1 MATIY
6 CRFVGV
12 VTADGFASIGKAEKG
27 DVYQVSESFSIGGKR
42 YDSGFHVVCEQSFSS
57 KITPDESHWKA
68 FDRVEVELYRVGGK
82 SYNTACFPFPTY
94 KVSGA
99 KGYIFTGGTYHEV
112 QQVSKDAFAA
122 NEGIFLESEEG
133 NSSATFLVGGDG
145 VNTSPSWWKGNTESI
160 SVLPQGSIL
169 ILGPS
174 TTSNDVGFFIPADGV
189 TTLYPNHAYIVT
201 NKNMADKTYIQFT
214 GRLKA
219 TSQEGILAEAQ
230 QIAISGSDNTN
241 VKQYIDNKISS
252 VNNNIN
258 SVAGSV
264 YRPKGSITFA
274 GLKALASATAGDV
287 YNVTDA
293 FTLGSKSY
301 PAGSNVACLKSF
313 SSAVTPSETYWD
325 VLAGFVDLSPYA
337 KTSEVNTIKGN
348 LEKSISD
355 NVSTLTTKVGTAQTT
370 ANAAKSAASTNAG
383 EITKVKNR
391 VSSLEGV
398 GAQANVIES
407 VKVNGSALPVSNK
420 SVNVDLSAYA
430 LTSELDNMIKLKSG
444 SNGYKSVSI
453 LNDTVMLAVGT
464 DISKRQI
471 DIGYGVYIGLNAYI
485 GNDVNIQN
493 EDSSHIRIG
502 TGATAKIIPNI
513 DDLNGYVQKESGKGL
528 SSNDYTSAEKTK
540 LAGIAS
546 SAQVNVIESVKVN
559 GSALAVASKA
569 VNIDL
574 SSYAKSLELNSV
586 RDDVNA
592 IGKGVLLR
600 FDRIF
605 APSGTIKPQ
614 SIKGSGSYGGF
625 PDFDPNTKTFYI
637 LSGGQLYSGW
647 TGFDDIPD
655 AATYSAAKLFIG
667 KTYDGVFSKNDYAI
681 YERKAD
687 HSLEKLELNSA
698 KSDTL
703 ESQTQAL
710 EQRVTSLEN
719 LLKLA

>member
-99 KGYIFTGGTYHEV
+99 KSYIFTGGTYHEG
-112 QQVSKDAFAA
+112 QQIEKDAFAA

-133 NSSATFLVGGDG
+133 NSGATLLVGGNG

-174 TTSNDVGFFIPADGV
+174 TTSGKVGFFVPSDGV

-201 NKNMADKTYIQFT
+201 NENMADKTYIQFT

-252 VNNNIN
+252 VNNNIS

-274 GLKALASATAGDV
+274 GLKALTSATAGDV

-313 SSAVTPSETYWD
+313 SSAVTPDETYWD

-355 NVSTLTTKVGTAQTT
+355 NVSTLTSKVGTAQAT
-370 ANAAKSAASTNAG
+370 ANEASSTASTNAG
-383 EITKVKNR
+383 EITKIKTR

-407 VKVNGSALPVSNK
+407 VKVNGSALPISNK
-420 SVNVDLSAYA
+420 SVNVDLSSYA
-430 LTSELDNMIKLKSG
+430 ETTELDKRINLRIG
-444 SNGYKSVSI
+444 SDNSKKVSI
-453 LNDTVMLAVGT
+453 FNDAVVLNLGT
-464 DISKRQI
+464 DVDVEQI
-471 DIGYGVYIGLNAYI
+471 NIGK
-485 GNDVNIQN
+485 DVNIGAGVQISKTG
-493 EDSSHIRIG
+493 DFRLSIG
-502 TGATAKIIPNI
+502 TGVGGKEIANVE
-513 DDLNGYVQKESGKGL
+513 DLNGYVQKVLGKDL

-574 SSYAKSLELNSV
+574 SSYAKGSDVDRLKKMTKKFVVLPFTFGLEIGTPTFEQSSIALNGETTVYYSK
-586 RDDVNA
+586 A
-592 IGKGVLLR
+592 G
-600 FDRIF
+600 
-605 APSGTIKPQ
+605 
-614 SIKGSGSYGGF
+614 
-625 PDFDPNTKTFYI
+625 KTFYVE
-637 LSGGQLYSGW
+637 SNMKNYFSW
-647 TGFDDIPD
+647 TNVAGHPGKVEYNDENI
-655 AATYSAAKLFIG
+655 LFIETSTKELYI
-667 KTYDGVFSKNDYAI
+667 KTADGLVLCNQSIVSGYATTSAL
-681 YERKAD
+681 KAA
-687 HSLEKLELNSA
+687 ENRITA
-698 KSDTL
+698 
-703 ESQTQAL
+703 
-710 EQRVTSLEN
+710 LEN

>member
-1 MATIY
+1 
-6 CRFVGV
+6 
-12 VTADGFASIGKAEKG
+12 
-27 DVYQVSESFSIGGKR
+27 
-42 YDSGFHVVCEQSFSS
+42 
-57 KITPDESHWKA
+57 
-68 FDRVEVELYRVGGK
+68 
-82 SYNTACFPFPTY
+82 
-94 KVSGA
+94 
-99 KGYIFTGGTYHEV
+99 
-112 QQVSKDAFAA
+112 
-122 NEGIFLESEEG
+122 
-133 NSSATFLVGGDG
+133 
-145 VNTSPSWWKGNTESI
+145 
-160 SVLPQGSIL
+160 
-169 ILGPS
+169 
-174 TTSNDVGFFIPADGV
+174 
-189 TTLYPNHAYIVT
+189 
-201 NKNMADKTYIQFT
+201 MADKTYIQFT

-241 VKQYIDNKISS
+241 VKKYIDDKISS
-252 VNNNIN
+252 VNNNIG

-274 GLKALASATAGDV
+274 GLKALNSATAGDV

-313 SSAVTPSETYWD
+313 SSAVTPDETYWD

-370 ANAAKSAASTNAG
+370 ANEASSAASTNAG

-430 LTSELDNMIKLKSG
+430 QTTELDKRINLKNEDG
-444 SNGYKSVSI
+444 ENKSVSI
-453 LNDTVMLAVGT
+453 FGGAVRLSLGT
-464 DISKRQI
+464 DVNRKQI
-471 DIGYGVYIGLNAYI
+471 DINEGVF
-485 GNDVNIQN
+485 
-493 EDSSHIRIG
+493 IG
-502 TGATAKIIPNI
+502 TGVDIRKHGNGGRLQFLGTNTYNAIANV

-559 GSALAVASKA
+559 GLALDVASKA

-574 SSYAKSLELNSV
+574 SSYAKGSDVDSLKKKTTKFVVLPFTFGIE
-586 RDDVNA
+586 
-592 IGKGVLLR
+592 IGTPT
-600 FDRIF
+600 FEMT
-605 APSGTIKPQ
+605 TIPVEGEVTVYYSKA
-614 SIKGSGSYGGF
+614 G
-625 PDFDPNTKTFYI
+625 KTFYV
-637 LSGGQLYSGW
+637 QQNMKNYSSW
-647 TGFDDIPD
+647 
-655 AATYSAAKLFIG
+655 YSLLGHPGKAEYNDENILFIETTTKELYM
-667 KTYDGVFSKNDYAI
+667 KTADGLALCNQSLVNGYATTSAL
-681 YERKAD
+681 KAA
-687 HSLEKLELNSA
+687 ENRITA
-698 KSDTL
+698 
-703 ESQTQAL
+703 
-710 EQRVTSLEN
+710 LEN

>member
-27 DVYQVSESFSIGGKR
+27 DVYKVSESFSIGGKR

-99 KGYIFTGGTYHEV
+99 KSYIFTGGTYHEG
-112 QQVSKDAFAA
+112 QQIEKDAFAA

-174 TTSNDVGFFIPADGV
+174 ATNDVGFFVPADGV

-274 GLKALASATAGDV
+274 GLKALTSATAGDV

-420 SVNVDLSAYA
+420 SVNVDLSAY
-430 LTSELDNMIKLKSG
+430 TKTTELDNRINLKSESG
-444 SNGYKSVSI
+444 DFKSVSI
-453 LNDTVMLAVGT
+453 FGGAVRLFIGT
-464 DISKRQI
+464 NVKEEHI
-471 DIGYGVYIGLNAYI
+471 NI
-485 GNDVNIQN
+485 GNNVFIGEGVDIRQTAG
-493 EDSSHIRIG
+493 SHLKIG
-502 TGATAKIIPNI
+502 TGPNSKEI
-513 DDLNGYVQKESGKGL
+513 ANVEDLNSYVQKVSGKGL

-574 SSYAKSLELNSV
+574 SSYAKGS
-586 RDDVNA
+586 DVNSLNKKTKKFVVLPFTFGLE
-592 IGKGVLLR
+592 IGTPT
-600 FDRIF
+600 FE
-605 APSGTIKPQ
+605 Q
-614 SIKGSGSYGGF
+614 SSIALTGEATVYYSKAG
-625 PDFDPNTKTFYI
+625 KTFYVM
-637 LSGGQLYSGW
+637 SNMKNYSSW
-647 TGFDDIPD
+647 TN
-655 AATYSAAKLFIG
+655 AAGHPGKVEYNDENILFIETSTKG
-667 KTYDGVFSKNDYAI
+667 LYMKTADGLVLCNQSLVSGYATTSAL
-681 YERKAD
+681 KAA
-687 HSLEKLELNSA
+687 ENRITA
-698 KSDTL
+698 
-703 ESQTQAL
+703 
-710 EQRVTSLEN
+710 LEN

>member
-1 MATIY
+1 
-6 CRFVGV
+6 
-12 VTADGFASIGKAEKG
+12 
-27 DVYQVSESFSIGGKR
+27 
-42 YDSGFHVVCEQSFSS
+42 
-57 KITPDESHWKA
+57 
-68 FDRVEVELYRVGGK
+68 
-82 SYNTACFPFPTY
+82 
-94 KVSGA
+94 
-99 KGYIFTGGTYHEV
+99 
-112 QQVSKDAFAA
+112 
-122 NEGIFLESEEG
+122 
-133 NSSATFLVGGDG
+133 
-145 VNTSPSWWKGNTESI
+145 
-160 SVLPQGSIL
+160 
-169 ILGPS
+169 
-174 TTSNDVGFFIPADGV
+174 
-189 TTLYPNHAYIVT
+189 
-201 NKNMADKTYIQFT
+201 MADKTYIQFT

-241 VKQYIDNKISS
+241 VKKYIDDKISS
-252 VNNNIN
+252 VNNNIS

-274 GLKALASATAGDV
+274 GLKALTSATAGDV

-313 SSAVTPSETYWD
+313 SSAVTPDETYWD

-355 NVSTLTTKVGTAQTT
+355 NVSTLTSKVGTAQAT
-370 ANAAKSAASTNAG
+370 ANDASSAASTNAG
-383 EITKVKNR
+383 EITKIKTR

-407 VKVNGSALPVSNK
+407 VKVNGSALPISDK

-430 LTSELDNMIKLKSG
+430 QATELDSRINLKNEG
-444 SNGYKSVSI
+444 GGYKQVSI
-453 LNDTVMLAVGT
+453 LNGAVML
-464 DISKRQI
+464 
-471 DIGYGVYIGLNAYI
+471 
-485 GNDVNIQN
+485 
-493 EDSSHIRIG
+493 RIG
-502 TGATAKIIPNI
+502 TDANKNQISIGYNVHIDPDLCLSKNADGRLCLGTDTERKAIANF
-513 DDLNGYVQKESGKGL
+513 DDLNSYVQKESGKGL

-559 GSALAVASKA
+559 GSALAVANKA
-569 VNIDL
+569 VDIDL

-592 IGKGVLLR
+592 IKKGVLLR
-600 FDRIF
+600 FDRIS
-605 APSGTIKPQ
+605 APVGTIKPQ

-625 PDFDPNTKTFYI
+625 PDFDPNTKQFYI

-655 AATYSAAKLFIG
+655 AATYSDAKLFIG
-667 KTYDGVFSKNDYAI
+667 KNYDGVFSKNDYAI

>member
-1 MATIY
+1 M
-6 CRFVGV
+6 
-12 VTADGFASIGKAEKG
+12 
-27 DVYQVSESFSIGGKR
+27 
-42 YDSGFHVVCEQSFSS
+42 
-57 KITPDESHWKA
+57 
-68 FDRVEVELYRVGGK
+68 
-82 SYNTACFPFPTY
+82 
-94 KVSGA
+94 
-99 KGYIFTGGTYHEV
+99 
-112 QQVSKDAFAA
+112 
-122 NEGIFLESEEG
+122 
-133 NSSATFLVGGDG
+133 
-145 VNTSPSWWKGNTESI
+145 NTSPSWWKGNTESI

-241 VKQYIDNKISS
+241 VKKYIDDKISS
-252 VNNNIN
+252 VNNNIG

-274 GLKALASATAGDV
+274 GLRALASATAGDV

-313 SSAVTPSETYWD
+313 SSAVTPNETYWD

-337 KTSEVNTIKGN
+337 KTSAVNTIKGN

-355 NVSTLTTKVGTAQTT
+355 NVSALTSKVGTAQAT
-370 ANAAKSAASTNAG
+370 ANEASSAASTNAG
-383 EITKVKNR
+383 EITKIKTR

-407 VKVNGSALPVSNK
+407 VKVNGSALPISDK

-430 LTSELDNMIKLKSG
+430 ETTELDKRINLESEDG
-444 SNGYKSVSI
+444 DYKSVS
-453 LNDTVMLAVGT
+453 LFNGAVKLHIGT
-464 DISKRQI
+464 DLNRDQSIVIQP
-471 DIGYGVYIGLNAYI
+471 GVYIGTNIDIRKDGRGRLVYI
-485 GNDVNIQN
+485 GTN
-493 EDSSHIRIG
+493 SSTPKEI
-502 TGATAKIIPNI
+502 ANVE
-513 DDLNGYVQKESGKGL
+513 DLNSYVQKVSGKDL

-559 GSALAVASKA
+559 GSALAVANKA

-574 SSYAKSLELNSV
+574 SSYAKGS
-586 RDDVNA
+586 DVNSLKTKTKKFVVLPFTFGLE
-592 IGKGVLLR
+592 IGTPT
-600 FDRIF
+600 FE
-605 APSGTIKPQ
+605 Q
-614 SIKGSGSYGGF
+614 SSITLTGEATVYYSKAG
-625 PDFDPNTKTFYI
+625 KTFYVE
-637 LSGGQLYSGW
+637 SNMKNYSSW
-647 TGFDDIPD
+647 AN
-655 AATYSAAKLFIG
+655 AAGHPGKVEYNDENILFIETSTKELYM
-667 KTYDGVFSKNDYAI
+667 KTADGLVLCNQSIVSGYATTSAL
-681 YERKAD
+681 KAA
-687 HSLEKLELNSA
+687 ENRITA
-698 KSDTL
+698 
-703 ESQTQAL
+703 
-710 EQRVTSLEN
+710 LEN

>member
-12 VTADGFASIGKAEKG
+12 VTADGFASIGKAQKG

-82 SYNTACFPFPTY
+82 SYNTACFPFPTH

-99 KGYIFTGGTYHEV
+99 KSYIFTGGTYHEI
-112 QQVSKDAFAA
+112 QQIEKDAFAA

-133 NSSATFLVGGDG
+133 NSSATLLVGGNG

-174 TTSNDVGFFIPADGV
+174 ANNDVGFFVPADGV
-189 TTLYPNHAYIVT
+189 TTLNPNHAYIVT

-252 VNNNIN
+252 VNNNIS

-274 GLKALASATAGDV
+274 GLKALTSATAGDV

-383 EITKVKNR
+383 EITKIKTR

-407 VKVNGSALPVSNK
+407 VKVNGSALPISNK
-420 SVNVDLSAYA
+420 SVNVDLSSYA
-430 LTSELDNMIKLKSG
+430 KGTELDKRINLKNEG
-444 SNGYKSVSI
+444 GGYKQVSI
-453 LNDTVMLAVGT
+453 FNDAVML
-464 DISKRQI
+464 
-471 DIGYGVYIGLNAYI
+471 
-485 GNDVNIQN
+485 
-493 EDSSHIRIG
+493 RIG
-502 TGATAKIIPNI
+502 TNANENQISIGYNVHI
-513 DDLNGYVQKESGKGL
+513 DPDLYLSKNFDDGRLCLGTNTERKAIANFEDLDSYVQKVSGKGL

-546 SAQVNVIESVKVN
+546 SAQVNVIESVKVT
-559 GSALAVASKA
+559 GSALAVANKA

-574 SSYAKSLELNSV
+574 SSYAKGS
-586 RDDVNA
+586 DVNSLKTKTKKFVVLPFTFGIE
-592 IGKGVLLR
+592 IGTPT
-600 FDRIF
+600 FEQ
-605 APSGTIKPQ
+605 Q
-614 SIKGSGSYGGF
+614 SITLTGEAPVYYSKAG
-625 PDFDPNTKTFYI
+625 KTFYVQ
-637 LSGGQLYSGW
+637 SNMKNYKSW
-647 TGFDDIPD
+647 ANSAGFPGKVEYNDENI
-655 AATYSAAKLFIG
+655 LFIETTTKG
-667 KTYDGVFSKNDYAI
+667 LYMKTADGLVFCNQSLVSGYATTSAL
-681 YERKAD
+681 KAA
-687 HSLEKLELNSA
+687 ENRITA
-698 KSDTL
+698 
-703 ESQTQAL
+703 
-710 EQRVTSLEN
+710 LEN

>member
-1 MATIY
+1 
-6 CRFVGV
+6 
-12 VTADGFASIGKAEKG
+12 
-27 DVYQVSESFSIGGKR
+27 
-42 YDSGFHVVCEQSFSS
+42 
-57 KITPDESHWKA
+57 
-68 FDRVEVELYRVGGK
+68 
-82 SYNTACFPFPTY
+82 
-94 KVSGA
+94 
-99 KGYIFTGGTYHEV
+99 
-112 QQVSKDAFAA
+112 
-122 NEGIFLESEEG
+122 
-133 NSSATFLVGGDG
+133 
-145 VNTSPSWWKGNTESI
+145 
-160 SVLPQGSIL
+160 
-169 ILGPS
+169 
-174 TTSNDVGFFIPADGV
+174 
-189 TTLYPNHAYIVT
+189 
-201 NKNMADKTYIQFT
+201 MADKTYIQFT

-241 VKQYIDNKISS
+241 VKKYIDDKISS
-252 VNNNIN
+252 VNNNIG

-313 SSAVTPSETYWD
+313 SSAVTPDETYWD

-355 NVSTLTTKVGTAQTT
+355 NVSTLTSKVGTAQTT
-370 ANAAKSAASTNAG
+370 ANEASSAASTNAG

-407 VKVNGSALPVSNK
+407 VKVNGSALPISDK

-430 LTSELDNMIKLKSG
+430 QATELDSRINLKNEG
-444 SNGYKSVSI
+444 GGYKQVSI
-453 LNDTVMLAVGT
+453 LNGAVML
-464 DISKRQI
+464 
-471 DIGYGVYIGLNAYI
+471 
-485 GNDVNIQN
+485 
-493 EDSSHIRIG
+493 RIG
-502 TGATAKIIPNI
+502 TDANKNQISIGYNVHIDPDLYLSKNTDGRLCLGTDTERKAIANF
-513 DDLNGYVQKESGKGL
+513 DDLNSYVQKESGKGL

-559 GSALAVASKA
+559 GSALAVANKA
-569 VNIDL
+569 VDIDL
-574 SSYAKSLELNSV
+574 SSYAKSLELTSV

-592 IGKGVLLR
+592 IEKGVLLR
-600 FDRIF
+600 FGRIS
-605 APSGTIKPQ
+605 APEGTIKTQ

-625 PDFDPNTKTFYI
+625 PGFDPNTKQFYI

-655 AATYSAAKLFIG
+655 AATYSDAKLFIG
-667 KTYDGVFSKNDYAI
+667 KNYDGVFSKNDYAI

>member
-1 MATIY
+1 
-6 CRFVGV
+6 
-12 VTADGFASIGKAEKG
+12 
-27 DVYQVSESFSIGGKR
+27 
-42 YDSGFHVVCEQSFSS
+42 
-57 KITPDESHWKA
+57 
-68 FDRVEVELYRVGGK
+68 
-82 SYNTACFPFPTY
+82 
-94 KVSGA
+94 
-99 KGYIFTGGTYHEV
+99 
-112 QQVSKDAFAA
+112 
-122 NEGIFLESEEG
+122 
-133 NSSATFLVGGDG
+133 
-145 VNTSPSWWKGNTESI
+145 
-160 SVLPQGSIL
+160 
-169 ILGPS
+169 
-174 TTSNDVGFFIPADGV
+174 
-189 TTLYPNHAYIVT
+189 
-201 NKNMADKTYIQFT
+201 MADKTYIQFT

-241 VKQYIDNKISS
+241 VKKYIDDKISS
-252 VNNNIN
+252 VNNNIS

-274 GLKALASATAGDV
+274 GLKALTSATAGDV

-313 SSAVTPSETYWD
+313 SSAVTPDETYWD

-355 NVSTLTTKVGTAQTT
+355 NVSTLTSKVGTAQAT
-370 ANAAKSAASTNAG
+370 ANEASSAASTNAG

-420 SVNVDLSAYA
+420 SVNVDLTAYA
-430 LTSELDNMIKLKSG
+430 ETTELDKRINLKSE
-444 SNGYKSVSI
+444 YDEHKCVSI
-453 LNDTVMLAVGT
+453 FGGAVKLSVGT
-464 DISKRQI
+464 DVGTNAQTEHIKIGDGVVI
-471 DIGYGVYIGLNAYI
+471 D
-485 GNDVNIQN
+485 NDVEIYKA
-493 EDSSHIRIG
+493 SAYRLKIG
-502 TGATAKIIPNI
+502 TGTGGKEIANVE
-513 DDLNGYVQKESGKGL
+513 DLNSYVQKESGKGL

-559 GSALAVASKA
+559 GSALAVANKA
-569 VNIDL
+569 VDIDL

-592 IGKGVLLR
+592 IKKGVLLR
-600 FDRIF
+600 FDRIS
-605 APSGTIKPQ
+605 APVGTIKPQ

-625 PDFDPNTKTFYI
+625 PDFDPNTKQFYI

-655 AATYSAAKLFIG
+655 AATYSDAKLFIG
-667 KTYDGVFSKNDYAI
+667 KNYDGVFSKNDYAI

>member
-1 MATIY
+1 
-6 CRFVGV
+6 
-12 VTADGFASIGKAEKG
+12 
-27 DVYQVSESFSIGGKR
+27 
-42 YDSGFHVVCEQSFSS
+42 
-57 KITPDESHWKA
+57 
-68 FDRVEVELYRVGGK
+68 
-82 SYNTACFPFPTY
+82 
-94 KVSGA
+94 
-99 KGYIFTGGTYHEV
+99 
-112 QQVSKDAFAA
+112 
-122 NEGIFLESEEG
+122 
-133 NSSATFLVGGDG
+133 
-145 VNTSPSWWKGNTESI
+145 
-160 SVLPQGSIL
+160 
-169 ILGPS
+169 
-174 TTSNDVGFFIPADGV
+174 
-189 TTLYPNHAYIVT
+189 
-201 NKNMADKTYIQFT
+201 MADKTYIQFT

-241 VKQYIDNKISS
+241 VKKYIDDKISS
-252 VNNNIN
+252 VNNNIG

-274 GLKALASATAGDV
+274 GLKALTSATAGDV

-313 SSAVTPSETYWD
+313 SSAVTPDETYWD

-370 ANAAKSAASTNAG
+370 ANDAKSAASTNAG

-407 VKVNGSALPVSNK
+407 VKVNGSALPISNK

-430 LTSELDNMIKLKSG
+430 QTTELDKRINLKSESG
-444 SNGYKSVSI
+444 DNKSVSI
-453 LNDTVMLAVGT
+453 FGGAVKLSIGT
-464 DISKRQI
+464 DVYKEHIAISDNVFI
-471 DIGYGVYIGLNAYI
+471 GEGVDIRRAGGYHLK
-485 GNDVNIQN
+485 
-493 EDSSHIRIG
+493 IG
-502 TGATAKIIPNI
+502 TGSTAKEIANVE
-513 DDLNGYVQKESGKGL
+513 DLAGYVQKVSGKGL

-574 SSYAKSLELNSV
+574 SSYAKGSDVDSLKKKTTKFVVLPFTFGIE
-586 RDDVNA
+586 
-592 IGKGVLLR
+592 IGTPT
-600 FDRIF
+600 FETT
-605 APSGTIKPQ
+605 TIPVEGEGPVYYSKA
-614 SIKGSGSYGGF
+614 G
-625 PDFDPNTKTFYI
+625 KTFYVQHNMKNYN
-637 LSGGQLYSGW
+637 SWYSRLGHP
-647 TGFDDIPD
+647 GKVEYNDENI
-655 AATYSAAKLFIG
+655 LFIETTTKELYM
-667 KTYDGVFSKNDYAI
+667 KTADGLVLCNQSLVSGYATTSAL
-681 YERKAD
+681 KAA
-687 HSLEKLELNSA
+687 ENRITA
-698 KSDTL
+698 
-703 ESQTQAL
+703 
-710 EQRVTSLEN
+710 LEN

>member
-6 CRFVGV
+6 CRFVCV

-27 DVYQVSESFSIGGKR
+27 DVYQVSESFSIGGKK
-42 YDSGFHVVCEQSFSS
+42 YDSGFHVVCEKSFSS

-99 KGYIFTGGTYHEV
+99 KGYIFTGGTYHEA

-241 VKQYIDNKISS
+241 VKKYIDDKISS
-252 VNNNIN
+252 VNNNIG

-274 GLKALASATAGDV
+274 GLRALASATAGDV

-313 SSAVTPSETYWD
+313 SSAVTPNETYWD

-355 NVSTLTTKVGTAQTT
+355 NVSTLTSKVGTAQAT
-370 ANAAKSAASTNAG
+370 ANGASSAASTNAG
-383 EITKVKNR
+383 EITKIKTR

-420 SVNVDLSAYA
+420 SVNVDLGAYA
-430 LTSELDNMIKLKSG
+430 KTTELDKRINLKSVGGDKKRVSIFGGAVELSIGTDGLTNGPKIEIQEGVVIG
-444 SNGYKSVSI
+444 SHVEISHNGDNRLQFNGYNGN
-453 LNDTVMLAVGT
+453 LNIANV
-464 DISKRQI
+464 
-471 DIGYGVYIGLNAYI
+471 
-485 GNDVNIQN
+485 
-493 EDSSHIRIG
+493 
-502 TGATAKIIPNI
+502 
-513 DDLNGYVQKESGKGL
+513 DDLAGYVQKESGKGL

-559 GSALAVASKA
+559 GSALAVANKA

-574 SSYAKSLELNSV
+574 SSYAKSLELTSV

-592 IGKGVLLR
+592 IKNGVLLR
-600 FDRIF
+600 FDRIS
-605 APSGTIKPQ
+605 APVGTIKPQ

-625 PDFDPNTKTFYI
+625 PNFDPNTKQFYI
-637 LSGGQLYSGW
+637 LSGGQPYSGW

-655 AATYSAAKLFIG
+655 AATYSDAKLFIG
-667 KTYDGVFSKNDYAI
+667 KNYDGVFSKNDYAI

>member
-1 MATIY
+1 
-6 CRFVGV
+6 
-12 VTADGFASIGKAEKG
+12 
-27 DVYQVSESFSIGGKR
+27 
-42 YDSGFHVVCEQSFSS
+42 
-57 KITPDESHWKA
+57 
-68 FDRVEVELYRVGGK
+68 
-82 SYNTACFPFPTY
+82 
-94 KVSGA
+94 
-99 KGYIFTGGTYHEV
+99 
-112 QQVSKDAFAA
+112 
-122 NEGIFLESEEG
+122 
-133 NSSATFLVGGDG
+133 
-145 VNTSPSWWKGNTESI
+145 
-160 SVLPQGSIL
+160 
-169 ILGPS
+169 
-174 TTSNDVGFFIPADGV
+174 
-189 TTLYPNHAYIVT
+189 
-201 NKNMADKTYIQFT
+201 MADKTYIQFT

-230 QIAISGSDNTN
+230 QIAISESDNTN
-241 VKQYIDNKISS
+241 VKKYIDDKISS
-252 VNNNIN
+252 VNNNIG

-293 FTLGSKSY
+293 FTLGTKSY

-313 SSAVTPSETYWD
+313 SSAVTPDETYWD

-355 NVSTLTTKVGTAQTT
+355 NVSTLTSKVGTAQTT
-370 ANAAKSAASTNAG
+370 ANEASSAASTNAG

-420 SVNVDLSAYA
+420 SVNVDLTAYA
-430 LTSELDNMIKLKSG
+430 ETTELDKRINLEIEDGDEKRVSIFGGAVELYIGTDGLTNGQKIEIQEGVVIGSHVEISHNGYNRLQFNG
-444 SNGYKSVSI
+444 SNGN
-453 LNDTVMLAVGT
+453 LNIANV
-464 DISKRQI
+464 
-471 DIGYGVYIGLNAYI
+471 
-485 GNDVNIQN
+485 
-493 EDSSHIRIG
+493 
-502 TGATAKIIPNI
+502 
-513 DDLNGYVQKESGKGL
+513 DDLNSYVQKESGKGL

-559 GSALAVASKA
+559 GSALAVANKA
-569 VNIDL
+569 VDIDL

-592 IGKGVLLR
+592 IKKGVLLR
-600 FDRIF
+600 FDRIS
-605 APSGTIKPQ
+605 APVGTIKPQ

-625 PDFDPNTKTFYI
+625 PDFDPNTKQFYI

-655 AATYSAAKLFIG
+655 AATYSDAKLFIG
-667 KTYDGVFSKNDYAI
+667 KNYDGVFSKNDYAI

>member
-1 MATIY
+1 
-6 CRFVGV
+6 
-12 VTADGFASIGKAEKG
+12 
-27 DVYQVSESFSIGGKR
+27 
-42 YDSGFHVVCEQSFSS
+42 
-57 KITPDESHWKA
+57 
-68 FDRVEVELYRVGGK
+68 
-82 SYNTACFPFPTY
+82 
-94 KVSGA
+94 
-99 KGYIFTGGTYHEV
+99 
-112 QQVSKDAFAA
+112 
-122 NEGIFLESEEG
+122 
-133 NSSATFLVGGDG
+133 
-145 VNTSPSWWKGNTESI
+145 
-160 SVLPQGSIL
+160 
-169 ILGPS
+169 
-174 TTSNDVGFFIPADGV
+174 
-189 TTLYPNHAYIVT
+189 
-201 NKNMADKTYIQFT
+201 MADKTYIQFT

-230 QIAISGSDNTN
+230 QIAISESDNTN
-241 VKQYIDNKISS
+241 VKKYIDDKISS
-252 VNNNIN
+252 VNNNIG

-293 FTLGSKSY
+293 FTLGTKSY

-313 SSAVTPSETYWD
+313 SSAVTPDETYWD

-355 NVSTLTTKVGTAQTT
+355 NVSTLTSKVGTAQTT
-370 ANAAKSAASTNAG
+370 ANEASSAASTNAG

-407 VKVNGSALPVSNK
+407 VKVNGSALPISDK
-420 SVNVDLSAYA
+420 SVNVDLSSYA
-430 LTSELDNMIKLKSG
+430 ETTELDKRINLNSVGGDEKRVSIFGGAVELYIGTDGLTNGPKIEIQEGVVIGSHVEISHNGYNRLQFNG
-444 SNGYKSVSI
+444 SNGN
-453 LNDTVMLAVGT
+453 LNIANV
-464 DISKRQI
+464 
-471 DIGYGVYIGLNAYI
+471 
-485 GNDVNIQN
+485 
-493 EDSSHIRIG
+493 
-502 TGATAKIIPNI
+502 
-513 DDLNGYVQKESGKGL
+513 DDLNSYVQKESGKGL

-559 GSALAVASKA
+559 GSALAVANKA
-569 VNIDL
+569 VDIDL

-592 IGKGVLLR
+592 IKKGVLLR
-600 FDRIF
+600 FDRIS
-605 APSGTIKPQ
+605 APVGTIKPQ

-625 PDFDPNTKTFYI
+625 PDFDPNTKQFYI

-655 AATYSAAKLFIG
+655 AATYSDAKLFIG
-667 KTYDGVFSKNDYAI
+667 KNYDGVFSKNDYAI

>member
-27 DVYQVSESFSIGGKR
+27 DVYQVSESFSIGGKK
-42 YDSGFHVVCEQSFSS
+42 YDSGFHVVCEQSFTS

-99 KGYIFTGGTYHEV
+99 KGYIFTGGTYHEA
-112 QQVSKDAFAA
+112 QQISKDAFAA

-145 VNTSPSWWKGNTESI
+145 VNSSPSWWKGNTESI

-174 TTSNDVGFFIPADGV
+174 ITSGEVGFFEPADGV

-241 VKQYIDNKISS
+241 VKKYIDDKISS
-252 VNNNIN
+252 VNNNIG

-274 GLKALASATAGDV
+274 GLRALTSATAGDV

-313 SSAVTPSETYWD
+313 SSAVTPDETYWD

-355 NVSTLTTKVGTAQTT
+355 NVSTLNTKVGTAQTT
-370 ANAAKSAASTNAG
+370 ANEAKSAASTNEG

-430 LTSELDNMIKLKSG
+430 QTTELDKRINLKSESG
-444 SNGYKSVSI
+444 DGKSVSI
-453 LNDTVMLAVGT
+453 FNGAVRLSVGT
-464 DISKRQI
+464 DVTKEHIF
-471 DIGYGVYIGLNAYI
+471 IGNSVYIGE
-485 GNDVNIQN
+485 GVDIQKAR
-493 EDSSHIRIG
+493 DSRLKIG
-502 TGATAKIIPNI
+502 TGPNSKEIANI
-513 DDLNGYVQKESGKGL
+513 DDLAGYVQKESGKGL

-559 GSALAVASKA
+559 GSALAVANKA

-574 SSYAKSLELNSV
+574 SSYAKGSDVDSLKKKTTKFVVLPFTFGIE
-586 RDDVNA
+586 
-592 IGKGVLLR
+592 IGTPT
-600 FDRIF
+600 FEMT
-605 APSGTIKPQ
+605 TIPVEGEATVYYSKA
-614 SIKGSGSYGGF
+614 G
-625 PDFDPNTKTFYI
+625 KTFYVQQN
-637 LSGGQLYSGW
+637 LKNYSSW
-647 TGFDDIPD
+647 
-655 AATYSAAKLFIG
+655 YSLLGHPGKVEYNDENILFIETSTKELYI
-667 KTYDGVFSKNDYAI
+667 KTADGLVLCNQSLVGGYATTSAL
-681 YERKAD
+681 KAA
-687 HSLEKLELNSA
+687 ENRITA
-698 KSDTL
+698 
-703 ESQTQAL
+703 
-710 EQRVTSLEN
+710 LEN

>member
-1 MATIY
+1 MAATIY

-94 KVSGA
+94 KVNGA
-99 KGYIFTGGTYHEV
+99 KGYILSGGTYHEF
-112 QQVSKDAFAA
+112 QQVEKDAFAA
-122 NEGIFLESEEG
+122 NEGIFLESDEG
-133 NSSATFLVGGDG
+133 NSSATLLVGGNG
-145 VNTSPSWWKGNTESI
+145 VNTSPSWWKGNTLSI

-174 TTSNDVGFFIPADGV
+174 ATNDVGFFVPADGV

-370 ANAAKSAASTNAG
+370 ANDAKSAASTNAG
-383 EITKVKNR
+383 EITKIKTR

-430 LTSELDNMIKLKSG
+430 KTTELDRRINLKGEGDDS
-444 SNGYKSVSI
+444 KSVSI
-453 LNDTVMLAVGT
+453 FNGVVRLSVGT
-464 DISKRQI
+464 DVTKEQI
-471 DIGYGVYIGLNAYI
+471 FIGNSVHIGEGVYIQEVRDNRLKISAGSTGKAIASVAGLA
-485 GNDVNIQN
+485 
-493 EDSSHIRIG
+493 
-502 TGATAKIIPNI
+502 
-513 DDLNGYVQKESGKGL
+513 GYVQKG
-528 SSNDYTSAEKTK
+528 
-540 LAGIAS
+540 
-546 SAQVNVIESVKVN
+546 
-559 GSALAVASKA
+559 
-569 VNIDL
+569 
-574 SSYAKSLELNSV
+574 
-586 RDDVNA
+586 
-592 IGKGVLLR
+592 
-600 FDRIF
+600 
-605 APSGTIKPQ
+605 SGT
-614 SIKGSGSYGGF
+614 GW
-625 PDFDPNTKTFYI
+625 
-637 LSGGQLYSGW
+637 YSH
-647 TGFDDIPD
+647 D
-655 AATYSAAKLFIG
+655 
-667 KTYDGVFSKNDYAI
+667 
-681 YERKAD
+681 
-687 HSLEKLELNSA
+687 
-698 KSDTL
+698 
-703 ESQTQAL
+703 
-710 EQRVTSLEN
+710 
-719 LLKLA
+719 

>member
-27 DVYQVSESFSIGGKR
+27 DVYQVSESFSIGGKK

-99 KGYIFTGGTYHEV
+99 KGYIFTGGTYHEA
-112 QQVSKDAFAA
+112 QHISKDAFAA

-174 TTSNDVGFFIPADGV
+174 TTSNDVGFFVPADGV
-189 TTLYPNHAYIVT
+189 KTLYPNHAYIVT

-241 VKQYIDNKISS
+241 VKKYIDDKISS
-252 VNNNIN
+252 VNNNIS

-274 GLKALASATAGDV
+274 GLKALTSATAGDV

-313 SSAVTPSETYWD
+313 SSAVTPDETYWD

-355 NVSTLTTKVGTAQTT
+355 NVSTLTSKVGTAQAT
-370 ANAAKSAASTNAG
+370 ANDASSAASTNAG
-383 EITKVKNR
+383 EITKIKTR

-407 VKVNGSALPVSNK
+407 VKVNGSALPISDK
-420 SVNVDLSAYA
+420 SVNVDLSSYA
-430 LTSELDNMIKLKSG
+430 ETTELDKRINLQIEDG
-444 SNGYKSVSI
+444 DNKSVSI
-453 LNDTVMLAVGT
+453 FGGAVRLSLGT
-464 DISKRQI
+464 YTDDAIRIHSRVEIGTKAQI
-471 DIGYGVYIGLNAYI
+471 GANAYI
-485 GNDVNIQN
+485 NDRAYIGDVDIQKAREN
-493 EDSSHIRIG
+493 RLKIG
-502 TGATAKIIPNI
+502 TGPNAKEIANVE
-513 DDLNGYVQKESGKGL
+513 DLNSYVQKESGKGL

-574 SSYAKSLELNSV
+574 SSYAKGS
-586 RDDVNA
+586 DVDRLKKMTKKFVVLPFTFGME
-592 IGKGVLLR
+592 IGTPT
-600 FDRIF
+600 FE
-605 APSGTIKPQ
+605 Q
-614 SIKGSGSYGGF
+614 SSITLTGEATVYYSKAG
-625 PDFDPNTKTFYI
+625 KTFYVE
-637 LSGGQLYSGW
+637 SNMKNYSSW
-647 TGFDDIPD
+647 AN
-655 AATYSAAKLFIG
+655 AAGLPGKVEYNDENILFIETTTKELYI
-667 KTYDGVFSKNDYAI
+667 KTADGLVICNQSLVSGYATTSAL
-681 YERKAD
+681 KAA
-687 HSLEKLELNSA
+687 ENRITA
-698 KSDTL
+698 
-703 ESQTQAL
+703 
-710 EQRVTSLEN
+710 LEN

>member
-1 MATIY
+1 M
-6 CRFVGV
+6 
-12 VTADGFASIGKAEKG
+12 
-27 DVYQVSESFSIGGKR
+27 
-42 YDSGFHVVCEQSFSS
+42 
-57 KITPDESHWKA
+57 
-68 FDRVEVELYRVGGK
+68 
-82 SYNTACFPFPTY
+82 
-94 KVSGA
+94 
-99 KGYIFTGGTYHEV
+99 
-112 QQVSKDAFAA
+112 
-122 NEGIFLESEEG
+122 
-133 NSSATFLVGGDG
+133 
-145 VNTSPSWWKGNTESI
+145 NTSPSWWKGNTESI

-174 TTSNDVGFFIPADGV
+174 ITSGEVGFFEPADGV

-241 VKQYIDNKISS
+241 VKKYIDDKISS
-252 VNNNIN
+252 VNNNIG

-274 GLKALASATAGDV
+274 GLRALTSATAGDV

-313 SSAVTPSETYWD
+313 SSAVTPDETYWD

-355 NVSTLTTKVGTAQTT
+355 NVSTLTSKVGTAQTT
-370 ANAAKSAASTNAG
+370 ANKASSAASTNTG
-383 EITKVKNR
+383 EITKIKTR

-430 LTSELDNMIKLKSG
+430 QTTELDKRINLKSEG
-444 SNGYKSVSI
+444 GDYKSVSI
-453 LNDTVMLAVGT
+453 FNGAVKLYIGT
-464 DISKRQI
+464 DINKEQI
-471 DIGYGVYIGLNAYI
+471 SI
-485 GNDVNIQN
+485 GNSVIIDTGVNIYTAEN
-493 EDSSHIRIG
+493 SHLKIG
-502 TGATAKIIPNI
+502 TGPTAKKIANVE
-513 DDLNGYVQKESGKGL
+513 DLAGYVQKVSGKGL

-559 GSALAVASKA
+559 GSALSVASKA

-574 SSYAKSLELNSV
+574 SSYAKGS
-586 RDDVNA
+586 DVNRLKNA
-592 IGKGVLLR
+592 TKKFVVLPFK
-600 FDRIF
+600 FDIEF
-605 APSGTIKPQ
+605 GTPTFEKTTIPVEGEATVYYSKAV
-614 SIKGSGSYGGF
+614 
-625 PDFDPNTKTFYI
+625 KTFYVQHN
-637 LSGGQLYSGW
+637 LKNYSSW
-647 TGFDDIPD
+647 
-655 AATYSAAKLFIG
+655 YSLLGHPGKVEYNDENILFIETSTKELYI
-667 KTYDGVFSKNDYAI
+667 KTADGLVLCNQSLVSGYATTSAL
-681 YERKAD
+681 KAA
-687 HSLEKLELNSA
+687 ENRITA
-698 KSDTL
+698 
-703 ESQTQAL
+703 
-710 EQRVTSLEN
+710 LEN

>member
-313 SSAVTPSETYWD
+313 SSAVTPNETYWD

-383 EITKVKNR
+383 EITKIKTR

-407 VKVNGSALPVSNK
+407 VKVNGSALPISNK
-420 SVNVDLSAYA
+420 SVNVDLSAY
-430 LTSELDNMIKLKSG
+430 TKTTELDNRINLKSESG
-444 SNGYKSVSI
+444 GYKSVSI
-453 LNDTVMLAVGT
+453 FGGAVRLSVGT
-464 DISKRQI
+464 DINHQQI
-471 DIGYGVYIGLNAYI
+471 NIGDGVF
-485 GNDVNIQN
+485 
-493 EDSSHIRIG
+493 IG
-502 TGATAKIIPNI
+502 TNVEIRTGVKISLSGNGRLQLLGNTVKDIANVE
-513 DDLNGYVQKESGKGL
+513 DLAGYVQKVSGKGL

-574 SSYAKSLELNSV
+574 SSYAKGS
-586 RDDVNA
+586 DVNRLNKKTKKFVVLPFTFGIE
-592 IGKGVLLR
+592 IGTPT
-600 FDRIF
+600 FE
-605 APSGTIKPQ
+605 Q
-614 SIKGSGSYGGF
+614 YSITVNGETTVYYSKAG
-625 PDFDPNTKTFYI
+625 KTFYVVSNMKNYSSWANAAGHPGKVEYNDENI
-637 LSGGQLYSGW
+637 LFLETSTKGLYMKTADGLVLCNQSLVSGYATTSALK
-647 TGFDDIPD
+647 
-655 AATYSAAKLFIG
+655 AAENRITA
-667 KTYDGVFSKNDYAI
+667 
-681 YERKAD
+681 
-687 HSLEKLELNSA
+687 
-698 KSDTL
+698 
-703 ESQTQAL
+703 
-710 EQRVTSLEN
+710 LEN

>member
-1 MATIY
+1 
-6 CRFVGV
+6 
-12 VTADGFASIGKAEKG
+12 
-27 DVYQVSESFSIGGKR
+27 
-42 YDSGFHVVCEQSFSS
+42 
-57 KITPDESHWKA
+57 
-68 FDRVEVELYRVGGK
+68 
-82 SYNTACFPFPTY
+82 
-94 KVSGA
+94 
-99 KGYIFTGGTYHEV
+99 
-112 QQVSKDAFAA
+112 
-122 NEGIFLESEEG
+122 
-133 NSSATFLVGGDG
+133 
-145 VNTSPSWWKGNTESI
+145 
-160 SVLPQGSIL
+160 
-169 ILGPS
+169 
-174 TTSNDVGFFIPADGV
+174 
-189 TTLYPNHAYIVT
+189 
-201 NKNMADKTYIQFT
+201 MADKTYIQFT

-241 VKQYIDNKISS
+241 VKKYIDDKISS
-252 VNNNIN
+252 VNNNIG

-274 GLKALASATAGDV
+274 GLKALTSATAGDV

-293 FTLGSKSY
+293 FTLGTKSY

-313 SSAVTPSETYWD
+313 SSAVTPDETYWD

-355 NVSTLTTKVGTAQTT
+355 NVSTLTSKVGTAQTT

-420 SVNVDLSAYA
+420 SVNVDLSAY
-430 LTSELDNMIKLKSG
+430 TMTTELDKRINLKSETGDYKSASIFGGAVKLSLGTRLDYEQINIGHNVVIG
-444 SNGYKSVSI
+444 SNVRIY
-453 LNDTVMLAVGT
+453 NET
-464 DISKRQI
+464 DGRLQ
-471 DIGYGVYIGLNAYI
+471 V
-485 GNDVNIQN
+485 
-493 EDSSHIRIG
+493 DSSRGKLRI
-502 TGATAKIIPNI
+502 ANVE
-513 DDLNGYVQKESGKGL
+513 DLAGYVQKVSGKGL

-559 GSALAVASKA
+559 GSALAVANKA

-574 SSYAKSLELNSV
+574 SSYAKSLELTSV

-592 IGKGVLLR
+592 IKKGVLLR
-600 FDRIF
+600 FDRIS
-605 APSGTIKPQ
+605 APVGTIKPQ

-625 PDFDPNTKTFYI
+625 PDFDPNTKQFYI

-655 AATYSAAKLFIG
+655 AATYSNAKLFIG
-667 KTYDGVFSKNDYAI
+667 KNYDGVFSKNDYAI

-710 EQRVTSLEN
+710 VQRVTALEN

>member
-27 DVYQVSESFSIGGKR
+27 DVYQVSESFSIGGKK
-42 YDSGFHVVCEQSFSS
+42 YDSGFHVVCEKSFSS

-99 KGYIFTGGTYHEV
+99 KGYIFTGGTYHEA

-241 VKQYIDNKISS
+241 VKKYIDDKISS
-252 VNNNIN
+252 VNNNIG

-274 GLKALASATAGDV
+274 GLSALTSATAGDV

-313 SSAVTPSETYWD
+313 SSAVTPDETYWD

-355 NVSTLTTKVGTAQTT
+355 NVSTLTSKVGTAQAT
-370 ANAAKSAASTNAG
+370 ANEASSAASTNAG
-383 EITKVKNR
+383 EITNIKTR

-407 VKVNGSALPVSNK
+407 VKVNGSALPISGK

-430 LTSELDNMIKLKSG
+430 ETTELNKRINLQIEDGDN
-444 SNGYKSVSI
+444 KSVLIFGSMVKLHI
-453 LNDTVMLAVGT
+453 GT
-464 DISKRQI
+464 DTNKEHIA
-471 DIGYGVYIGLNAYI
+471 IGDNVLIGE
-485 GNDVNIQN
+485 GVNIQKAG
-493 EDSSHIRIG
+493 DSHLKIG
-502 TGATAKIIPNI
+502 TGSNAKEIANVE
-513 DDLNGYVQKESGKGL
+513 DLNSYVQKVSGKDL

-559 GSALAVASKA
+559 GSALAVANKA

-574 SSYAKSLELNSV
+574 SSYAKSLDLNSV
-586 RDDVNA
+586 RYDVNA

-600 FDRIF
+600 FDRIS
-605 APSGTIKPQ
+605 APLGTINPQ

-655 AATYSAAKLFIG
+655 AATYSNAKLFIG
-667 KTYDGVFSKNDYAI
+667 KNYDGVFSKNDYAI